1 MPRYPVDRKAKTRE
15 RILEASDQ
23 LLKERGAEGAS
34 LAEVMQAAGLT
45 VGAFYAHFPSKQAL
59 EEETIL
65 YGIGASMDRLL
76 APLDAVTDDRRWLRA
91 LIRGFLSELDDA
103 DLADANSMSLV
114 LPDVARGSAALKSA
128 FSERTAALLDRVA
141 PRFPAV
147 GALAPREAAVAAFA
161 TLVGAVSLARTIP
174 AAQARARVRRG
185 TEAFLVAALGIDDA
199 AGGRRR
205 RPGAHVRAT
214 IARRVC
220 FPASPMLSAFDRA
233 LVRANRWTLIVILAA
248 MAIMVFANVALR
260 FTTDHSILWVEEAS
274 RYLMIWLTFLG
285 SGLVL
290 RYGAHIGIDTLQER
304 FPGAAP
310 VIRTVIFALLLA
322 FFAAMVWLGIRYSIL
337 TWGQTTP
344 VLGIPIGA
352 VYLAMPIGFALMIVH
367 LLLMGLPYVRHKRF
381 LADDE
386 FDAEAA
392 EL

>member
-1 MPRYPVDRKAKTRE
+1 
-15 RILEASDQ
+15 
-23 LLKERGAEGAS
+23 
-34 LAEVMQAAGLT
+34 
-45 VGAFYAHFPSKQAL
+45 
-59 EEETIL
+59 
-65 YGIGASMDRLL
+65 
-76 APLDAVTDDRRWLRA
+76 
-91 LIRGFLSELDDA
+91 
-103 DLADANSMSLV
+103 
-114 LPDVARGSAALKSA
+114 
-128 FSERTAALLDRVA
+128 
-141 PRFPAV
+141 
-147 GALAPREAAVAAFA
+147 
-161 TLVGAVSLARTIP
+161 
-174 AAQARARVRRG
+174 
-185 TEAFLVAALGIDDA
+185 
-199 AGGRRR
+199 
-205 RPGAHVRAT
+205 
-214 IARRVC
+214 
-220 FPASPMLSAFDRA
+220 MLSAFDRA

-386 FDAEAA
+386 FDADAA
-392 EL
+392 KL